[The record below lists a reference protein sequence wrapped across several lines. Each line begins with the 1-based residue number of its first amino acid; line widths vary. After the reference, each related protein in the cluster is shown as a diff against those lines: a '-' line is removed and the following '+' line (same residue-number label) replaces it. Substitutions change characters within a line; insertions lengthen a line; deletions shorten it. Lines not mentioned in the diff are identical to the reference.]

1 MTAQT
6 DAAVDIGSEMQASI
20 AKKRGNLGMLT
31 SVLMDAASDWT
42 SASDA
47 SITIMVVA
55 SVQVLRLGL
64 RIDSEALKL
73 CRARSAA
80 AQCKL

>member
-47 SITIMVVA
+47 SITIMVVE
-55 SVQVLRLGL
+55 SVQVLKLAL
-64 RIDSEALKL
+64 RTDSEALKL

>member
-47 SITIMVVA
+47 SITIMVVE
-55 SVQVLRLGL
+55 SVQVLKLAL
-64 RIDSEALKL
+64 RIDFGALKL